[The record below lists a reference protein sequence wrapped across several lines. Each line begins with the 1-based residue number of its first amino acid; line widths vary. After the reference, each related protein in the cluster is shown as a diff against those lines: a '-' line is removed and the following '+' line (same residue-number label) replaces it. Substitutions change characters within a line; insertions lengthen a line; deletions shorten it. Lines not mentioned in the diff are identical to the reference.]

1 MENWKGRHLRE
12 NIKCRSYQQH
22 RDLQLDRSIT
32 YLITILHSYLSYA
45 NILFTCFLT
54 FGEIAFPKPIYKLH
68 QSKTPSGIAAAV
80 ALVAMEP
87 AVYLYY
93 VIPFQQKNDTDDI
106 LVSVVL
112 TKMMSFSELM

>member
-1 MENWKGRHLRE
+1 MF
-12 NIKCRSYQQH
+12 S
-22 RDLQLDRSIT
+22 
-32 YLITILHSYLSYA
+32 
-45 NILFTCFLT
+45 CFLT
-54 FGEIAFPKPIYKLH
+54 FGEIASPEPIYELH

-93 VIPFQQKNDTDDI
+93 VIPLSTGKNDTDDI